1 MKRYKI
7 VIKKEQWELT
17 SEQWAPS
24 EMQLRLLL
32 CEVIHEPFEIISI
45 EEIEDA
51 TA

>member
-1 MKRYKI
+1 MKHYKI
-7 VIKKEQWELT
+7 VIEKDSRQLT
-17 SEQWAPS
+17 SEQWAQS

>member
-7 VIKKEQWELT
+7 VIEKDSRHLS
-17 SEQWAPS
+17 SEQWAQS

-32 CEVIHEPFEIISI
+32 CELIHEPFEIISI
-45 EEIEDA
+45 EEMEDA